1 MSRPR
6 EPQVLL
12 QLPDGAARDALR
24 AGLMAL
30 RCVPI
35 NLPFEASE
43 RYAFL
48 KRMVSCERVFL
59 FIDISNISLPA
70 ADRFDFVVSNL
81 PQKLRER
88 TILTRLAGGH
98 VSEADRAWI
107 KTLGFSDLIGEFD
120 ARDLEGSLRV
130 VFDLMAMKLELP
142 LLSTGEL
149 ARYVSAVATTAAQGT
164 PRALIRGQTGLSAEQ
179 LVALLNDKL
188 DIQDR
193 SYHLKKYPACFIG
206 SEAVL
211 WMVKRLK
218 LTLEAAVGVGQAL
231 GSLGLL
237 HHVEHKHNFSDEGLF
252 FRLAIS
258 RVADTKD
265 LGGAFVALQEQLS
278 ISDRSYLGTIYPRC
292 WVGSE
297 AVDVI
302 CKQYSVARHVGHLI
316 LHRQMQF
323 GLLLFIGVQNAFAKF
338 DLAHPAW
345 ENLLKRRVVVMRD
358 GQVASIGCPAFRH
371 EADVADRLNGQLE
384 DAMQKVLSDRTRN
397 RIESDTLKVSG
408 IFNWYGQDFKNG
420 WRGANT
426 LGQFLALYSV
436 PLGLNVD
443 TSSKLQLANLA
454 SSFWTMT
461 GD

>member
-35 NLPFEASE
+35 NLPFEAAE

-48 KRMVSCERVFL
+48 NRMVSCERVFL
-59 FIDISNISLPA
+59 FIDISNISLPP

-81 PQKLRER
+81 LQKLRER

-120 ARDLEGSLRV
+120 ARDLEGGLRV

-211 WMVKRLK
+211 WMGKRLK
-218 LTLEAAVGVGQAL
+218 LTL
-231 GSLGLL
+231 
-237 HHVEHKHNFSDEGLF
+237 
-252 FRLAIS
+252 S
-258 RVADTKD
+258 RVADTPD
-265 LGGAFVALQEQLS
+265 PGGALVALQEQLT
-278 ISDRSYLGTIYPRC
+278 ISDRSYLGTVYPRC

-323 GLLLFIGVQNAFAKF
+323 GLLEHVVSEQPFIDGKYYYRFNARLPLDAVRL
-338 DLAHPAW
+338 DA
-345 ENLLKRRVVVMRD
+345 RR
-358 GQVASIGCPAFRH
+358 AA
-371 EADVADRLNGQLE
+371 
-384 DAMQKVLSDRTRN
+384 
-397 RIESDTLKVSG
+397 
-408 IFNWYGQDFKNG
+408 
-420 WRGANT
+420 
-426 LGQFLALYSV
+426 
-436 PLGLNVD
+436 
-443 TSSKLQLANLA
+443 
-454 SSFWTMT
+454 
-461 GD
+461 